1 MAGFSFLGYVSE
13 SNMTLR
19 LSEGSPNMPECLVPE
34 SLTDLERERA
44 KLLQQ
49 FLSLGD
55 FRPGSITASVRPCGK
70 PTCHCAKPNDP
81 GHEAQLR
88 MSRKV
93 NGKTI
98 NESFPTLAALHK
110 AQREVAEFQR
120 FQQLG
125 QQLVEINQKICALRP
140 MEAEGSGWTPQEKK
154 RLLRSI
160 RKLRRK

>member
-1 MAGFSFLGYVSE
+1 
-13 SNMTLR
+13 
-19 LSEGSPNMPECLVPE
+19 MPECLVPE
-34 SLTDLERERA
+34 SLTDLEQERA
-44 KLLQQ
+44 KLLEQ

-55 FRPGSITASVRPCGK
+55 FRPGSITASVRLCGK

-81 GHEAQLR
+81 GHEPQFR

-93 NGKTI
+93 NGKTV
-98 NESFPTLAALHK
+98 NESFPTPAALRK
-110 AQREVAEFQR
+110 AQREVGEFQR

-140 MEAEGSGWTPQEKK
+140 LAEEGSGWTPQEKK

-160 RKLRRK
+160 RKLRGK